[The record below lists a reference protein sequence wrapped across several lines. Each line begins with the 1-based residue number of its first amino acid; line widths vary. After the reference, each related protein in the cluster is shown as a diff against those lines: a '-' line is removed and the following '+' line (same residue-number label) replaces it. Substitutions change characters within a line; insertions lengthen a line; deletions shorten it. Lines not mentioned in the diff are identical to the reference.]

1 MIKSLEIE
9 NFKLFKKTKLSLK
22 PLSLLTGLNGT
33 GKSSIIQILL
43 LLRQSHLAGV
53 LQTTG
58 LILKGDLV
66 ELGTGKDIF
75 NQFAGKE
82 DLLKFRINTDNQSFY
97 WDFEYMSDTDILKI
111 VNKATYTDALLKF
124 GLFNQNFQYL
134 NAEHIIPHNTYTKSE
149 FEVIQNRQTG
159 KRGEYAVH
167 YLSEYGLEPIAYLN
181 LVHPKARSNRLLHNV
196 EAWLNEISPG
206 VKVIVEDIKGLE
218 LIRLSFQYE
227 TENGYTNEYKPINV
241 GFGIT
246 YALPVIVALLTANPD
261 KITIIENPESHIHP
275 KGQSKIGEL
284 IALCASNNCQVMI
297 ETHSDHVLNGIRVAI
312 NQGKIEN
319 ADVAIYYFDRA
330 PVASTSEHESV
341 ITTVNIDKHGELS
354 EYPSGLLDEWSGQLY
369 KLI

>member
-1 MIKSLEIE
+1 MIKSIEIE
-9 NFKLFKKTKLSLK
+9 NFKLFKKTRLSLK

-53 LQTTG
+53 LHSTG
-58 LILKGDLV
+58 LILKSELV

-75 NQFAGKE
+75 NQFAGKS
-82 DLLKFRINTDNQSFY
+82 DLLKFKINTDTHSFY
-97 WDFEYMSDTDILKI
+97 WDFEYISDTDILKI
-111 VNKATYTDALLKF
+111 INKATYTDTLLKF
-124 GLFNQNFQYL
+124 GLFNHNFQYL

-149 FEVIQNRQTG
+149 FEVIQNRQIG

-167 YLSEYGLEPIAYLN
+167 YLSEYGLDTVTYSN
-181 LVHPKARSNRLLHNV
+181 LIHPNARSNRLLHNV

-218 LIRLSFQYE
+218 LIRLGFQYE

-246 YALPVIVALLTANPD
+246 YALPVIVALLTAHPD

-275 KGQSKIGEL
+275 RGQSKIGEL
-284 IALCASNNCQVMI
+284 IALCASNSCQLII
-297 ETHSDHVLNGIRVAI
+297 ETHSDHVLNGVRVAVK
-312 NQGKIEN
+312 QEKIKN

-330 PVASTSEHESV
+330 SIASTSQHESV
-341 ITTVNIDKHGELS
+341 ITTVNIDKNGELS
-354 EYPSGLLDEWSGQLY
+354 EYPNGLLDEWSSQLY